1 MAHGAGMDLRN
12 QSATNSLHCES
23 RGLKGEMAS
32 ENAEYFFYHTL
43 DKYRVVY
50 LLLKLGEDS
59 IDQTSSIKNID

>member
-23 RGLKGEMAS
+23 RGLKCEMAS

-50 LLLKLGEDS
+50 LHLECGEDS
-59 IDQTSSIKNID
+59 IDQTSGIKNSD